1 MGQLERYGLYVLCIV
16 IFLILGVALWGGDPV
31 LPAPPSSSALEVA
44 RNQLQTPPPAA
55 ERDDV
60 VERLRREFSSS
71 SVRNPAH
78 APLDATLALEGVRD
92 ASVQPVNSD
101 LGGLTPVPVVSAAR
115 EYEVKKDDVL
125 ESIAKR
131 ELGAA
136 KHWRDIMTAN
146 PGLAPTKL
154 RPGMKIKLPAIGGT
168 NDRAPAAPAVALGKD
183 VYVVQKNDVLEAIA
197 LEHLG
202 KSSRWKEIVAVNP
215 GLDPH
220 RLRPGMQIRLPRG
233 DAASDARNGK
243 R

>member
-1 MGQLERYGLYVLCIV
+1 MGQLERYGLYVLCVV
-16 IFLILGVALWGGDPV
+16 IFLILGVALWGGDP
-31 LPAPPSSSALEVA
+31 APPPASSTALEVA
-44 RNQLQTPPPAA
+44 RNQIQTPPPAP

-60 VERLRREFSSS
+60 VERLRREFSTS
-71 SVRNPAH
+71 SVRNPAP

-92 ASVQPVNSD
+92 AGVLAVNAD
-101 LGGLTPVPVVSAAR
+101 LGGVRPAPVTRGAR

-125 ESIAKR
+125 ESIAKS

-146 PGLAPTKL
+146 PGLVPTKL
-154 RPGMKIKLPAIGGT
+154 RPGMKIKLPALDKLPT
-168 NDRAPAAPAVALGKD
+168 APAVALGKD

-197 LEHLG
+197 LKHLG

-215 GLDPH
+215 GLDPR
-220 RLRPGMQIRLPRG
+220 RLQPGMQLKLPGG
-233 DAASDARNGK
+233 DPSSDSRDGK

>member
-1 MGQLERYGLYVLCIV
+1 MGQLERYGLYVLCVV
-16 IFLILGVALWGGDPV
+16 IFLILGVALWGGDPTPPP
-31 LPAPPSSSALEVA
+31 PASSSTALEVA
-44 RNQLQTPPPAA
+44 RNRLQDPPPTP

-71 SVRNPAH
+71 SVRNPTH

-92 ASVQPVNSD
+92 AGVQPVNAD
-101 LGGLTPVPVVSAAR
+101 LRGVTPAPAVPAAR

-136 KHWRDIMTAN
+136 RHWRDIMTAN

-154 RPGMKIKLPAIGGT
+154 RPGMKIKLPAIAK
-168 NDRAPAAPAVALGKD
+168 APATPVVAPGND
-183 VYVVQKNDVLEAIA
+183 VYIVQKNDVLEAIA

-215 GLDPH
+215 GLDPL
-220 RLRPGMQIRLPRG
+220 RLRPGMQLRLPSG